1 MSINK
6 INKHIKILNNQK
18 FEILSSCK
26 IFTKLITNSFL
37 KKKKLL
43 IAGNG
48 GSASDAQHISAELQI
63 RFKKIKRPAL
73 PAISLTTDT
82 SLITACGN
90 DLSFDKIFSRQ
101 IEGLGNQGDIFFGIS
116 TSGNSKNI
124 VNAFKTA
131 KTKKMH
137 TLGLFGNKGGECK
150 KFCDKSFIVNSK
162 ETALIQEIHVIF
174 YHMLCDQIEDRFL
187 I

>member
-1 MSINK
+1 MSISK
-6 INKHIKILNNQK
+6 IKKHIETLNNQK
-18 FEILSSCK
+18 FEIFNSCK
-26 IFTKLITNSFL
+26 IFSKLIANSFS
-37 KKKKLL
+37 KNKKLL

-63 RFKKIKRPAL
+63 RFKNVKRLAL

-90 DLSFDKIFSRQ
+90 DFSFDKIFSRQ
-101 IEGLGNQGDIFFGIS
+101 IEGIGNKGDIFLGIS

-124 VNAFKTA
+124 INAFKMA
-131 KTKKMH
+131 KSKKMH
-137 TLGLFGNKGGECK
+137 TLGLLGNKGGKCK
-150 KFCDKSFIVNSK
+150 KFCDKSFVVNSK
-162 ETALIQEIHVIF
+162 ETALIQEIHIIF
-174 YHMLCDQIEDRFL
+174 YHIMCDQIEDRFL

>member
-6 INKHIKILNNQK
+6 INKHIETLNNQK
-18 FEILSSCK
+18 FEILNSCK
-26 IFTKLITNSFL
+26 IFSKLIANSFS
-37 KKKKLL
+37 KNKNLL

-63 RFKKIKRPAL
+63 RFKNVKRLAL

-90 DLSFDKIFSRQ
+90 DFSFDKIFSRQ
-101 IEGLGNQGDIFFGIS
+101 IEGIGNKGDIFLGIS

-124 VNAFKTA
+124 INAFKTA
-131 KTKKMH
+131 KSKKMY
-137 TLGLFGNKGGECK
+137 TLGLLGNKGGKCK
-150 KFCDKSFIVNSK
+150 KFCDNSFIVNSK
-162 ETALIQEIHVIF
+162 ETALIQEIHIIF
-174 YHMLCDQIEDRFL
+174 YHIMCDQIEDRFL